1 MFKKAFKNDLES
13 QLLINIFIDNELKFT
28 HLANPLST
36 LEELK
41 QTILLKTSHYSIN
54 YKMEYN
60 EVEISHLDKFTLF
73 QIFNKVVKDE
83 YNIYLT
89 LISTM
94 KKYENQKIL
103 MTYKEGEQYILL
115 YKMLSM
121 KWNKVIPNIINRVSF
136 YKTKKFPYNSRYCH
150 VPSLNQIVIT
160 GGLDSETNACYYDS
174 DTNSVVDLPPMKH
187 KRERHAMVYVG
198 DSRVF
203 IIGGDNSKKVT
214 CLNIDYE
221 SYEEYPDM
229 KYERKDA
236 SVCYVNNKYL
246 YVFMGYCNDLGGI
259 ANNFEKLDI
268 SLESYETKWTLLPI
282 NNPHDLKVPRTYSG
296 VLYFEGDFFFLGGA
310 RSGGV
315 DSYVYRFEEGINTFS
330 FQKSKYVLPLE
341 GGFNETMFVRSS
353 EMESDFYQFTFGTHH
368 LIHFNP
374 KTEVIEEIQK
384 EWINK

>member
-60 EVEISHLDKFTLF
+60 EVEISHLDKCTLF

-121 KWNKVIPNIINRVSF
+121 N
-136 YKTKKFPYNSRYCH
+136 
-150 VPSLNQIVIT
+150 
-160 GGLDSETNACYYDS
+160 
-174 DTNSVVDLPPMKH
+174 
-187 KRERHAMVYVG
+187 
-198 DSRVF
+198 
-203 IIGGDNSKKVT
+203 
-214 CLNIDYE
+214 
-221 SYEEYPDM
+221 
-229 KYERKDA
+229 
-236 SVCYVNNKYL
+236 
-246 YVFMGYCNDLGGI
+246 
-259 ANNFEKLDI
+259 
-268 SLESYETKWTLLPI
+268 
-282 NNPHDLKVPRTYSG
+282 
-296 VLYFEGDFFFLGGA
+296 
-310 RSGGV
+310 
-315 DSYVYRFEEGINTFS
+315 
-330 FQKSKYVLPLE
+330 
-341 GGFNETMFVRSS
+341 
-353 EMESDFYQFTFGTHH
+353 
-368 LIHFNP
+368 LI
-374 KTEVIEEIQK
+374 K
-384 EWINK
+384 

>member
-121 KWNKVIPNIINRVSF
+121 N
-136 YKTKKFPYNSRYCH
+136 
-150 VPSLNQIVIT
+150 
-160 GGLDSETNACYYDS
+160 
-174 DTNSVVDLPPMKH
+174 
-187 KRERHAMVYVG
+187 
-198 DSRVF
+198 
-203 IIGGDNSKKVT
+203 
-214 CLNIDYE
+214 
-221 SYEEYPDM
+221 
-229 KYERKDA
+229 
-236 SVCYVNNKYL
+236 
-246 YVFMGYCNDLGGI
+246 
-259 ANNFEKLDI
+259 
-268 SLESYETKWTLLPI
+268 
-282 NNPHDLKVPRTYSG
+282 
-296 VLYFEGDFFFLGGA
+296 
-310 RSGGV
+310 
-315 DSYVYRFEEGINTFS
+315 
-330 FQKSKYVLPLE
+330 
-341 GGFNETMFVRSS
+341 
-353 EMESDFYQFTFGTHH
+353 
-368 LIHFNP
+368 LI
-374 KTEVIEEIQK
+374 K
-384 EWINK
+384 